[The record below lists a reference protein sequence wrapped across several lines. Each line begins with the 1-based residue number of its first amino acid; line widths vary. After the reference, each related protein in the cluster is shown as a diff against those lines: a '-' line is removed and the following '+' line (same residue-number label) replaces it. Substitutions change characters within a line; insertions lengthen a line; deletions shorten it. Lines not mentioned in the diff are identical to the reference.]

1 MLVNGATGEVIGTT
15 EHRAPLGTWWSDLFF
30 CLRRINQGYRTLW
43 GLGPYTPPD
52 SAQGFYA
59 CPKTGESDACGW
71 GPFWC
76 ASLDC
81 VTSNDGGQKW
91 PVKKRDAVKFSY
103 VNQDIPWHV
112 PRDKAC
118 DWDRDWVR
126 IQFTEIGK
134 NTEVSRWINGL
145 TWGIKYYKSWG
156 HEEEGSTLTIK
167 LTVSAPTPA
176 PNAAVGPKQ
185 VTTPQILVLGQKDKK
200 MLTGTPAPE
209 PIRESGPLTSE
220 LRAQH
225 APSGLDNPL

>member
-1 MLVNGATGEVIGTT
+1 MEGAAASCESPKTTLKPKMKGIMLISALVTIPQLEGTNPPQPWDLTWMLVNGAAGEVISTT

-91 PVKKRDAVKFSY
+91 PVKKRNAVKFSY
-103 VNQDIPWHV
+103 VNQDVPRHV

-118 DWDRDWVR
+118 DRDRDWVR
-126 IQFTEIGK
+126 IQFTEMGK
-134 NTEVSRWINGL
+134 NTEVSHWINGL
-145 TWGIKYYKSWG
+145 T
-156 HEEEGSTLTIK
+156 
-167 LTVSAPTPA
+167 
-176 PNAAVGPKQ
+176 
-185 VTTPQILVLGQKDKK
+185 
-200 MLTGTPAPE
+200 
-209 PIRESGPLTSE
+209 
-220 LRAQH
+220 
-225 APSGLDNPL
+225 